1 MDITGQAVEI
11 PTERVL
17 AKSSIV
23 PEFFF
28 GTRFSRI
35 SSQAEN
41 IPQAEAE
48 TQKFEI

>member
-1 MDITGQAVEI
+1 MDITGHTVEI

-48 TQKFEI
+48 TQKFDM

>member
-1 MDITGQAVEI
+1 MDITGHAVEI

-17 AKSSIV
+17 ANNSIV

-48 TQKFEI
+48 TQKFDM